1 MKKILLSVIVT
12 AISYLSFGQVYDGTV
27 SYNKK
32 EQPAVISDYKFPQE
46 TVEKALREKLQ
57 SLGLKVKSSRGFLIA
72 SSSVISNIAAIP
84 MDYAFKIDRKSKK
97 EKDITTVFMV
107 MTVGDVNNT
116 PDNSSNAKTF
126 LSDLAPAVDATNIDN
141 MVSDQYTT
149 LTKAQKKYKSLQDDQ
164 TSLEKKIRSLQDD
177 LASNAKDQANQL
189 LEVQRQQ
196 DILTTW
202 KAKKTN

>member
-1 MKKILLSVIVT
+1 MKKILLSIIIT
-12 AISYLSFGQVYDGTV
+12 AVSYLSFGQVYDGTV
-27 SYNKK
+27 NYNKK

-57 SLGLKVKSSRGFLIA
+57 NLGLKVKSSRGFLIA
-72 SSSVISNIAAIP
+72 SNSIISNIAAIP

-97 EKDITTVFMV
+97 EKDVTTVFMV

-126 LSDLAPAVDATNIDN
+126 LSDLAPAVDATNIDK
-141 MVSDQYTT
+141 MVSDQSDV

-177 LASNAKDQANQL
+177 LTSNAKAQTSQL
-189 LEVQRQQ
+189 QEVQRQQ

-202 KAKKTN
+202 KTKKTN

>member
-1 MKKILLSVIVT
+1 MKKILLSVIIT
-12 AISYLSFGQVYDGTV
+12 AVSYLSFGQVYDGTV

-46 TVEKALREKLQ
+46 TVEKALRDKLQ

-72 SSSVISNIAAIP
+72 SNSIISNIAAIP

-97 EKDITTVFMV
+97 EKDVTTVYMV

-126 LSDLAPAVDATNIDN
+126 LSDLAPAVDATNIDK
-141 MVSDQYTT
+141 MVSEQTDV

-177 LASNAKDQANQL
+177 LASNAKAQTSQQQ
-189 LEVQRQQ
+189 EVQRQQ

>member
-1 MKKILLSVIVT
+1 MKKIILSVIVT
-12 AISYLSFGQVYDGTV
+12 AISYLTFGQVYDGTV

-46 TVEKALREKLQ
+46 TVEKALRDKLQ

-126 LSDLAPAVDATNIDN
+126 LSDLAPAVDATNIDK
-141 MVSDQYTT
+141 MVSDQSDAV
-149 LTKAQKKYKSLQDDQ
+149 TKAQKKYKNLQDDQ
-164 TSLEKKIRSLQDD
+164 TSLEKKIRNLQDD

-196 DILTTW
+196 DVLNTW

>member
-1 MKKILLSVIVT
+1 MKKIILSVIVT
-12 AISYLSFGQVYDGTV
+12 AISYLTFGQVYDGTV

-46 TVEKALREKLQ
+46 TVEKALRDKLQ

-126 LSDLAPAVDATNIDN
+126 LSDLAPAVDATNVDK
-141 MVSDQYTT
+141 MVSDQSDVV
-149 LTKAQKKYKSLQDDQ
+149 TKAQKKYKSLQDDQ
-164 TSLEKKIRSLQDD
+164 TSLEKKIRNLQDD

-196 DILTTW
+196 DVLNTW